1 VVFTRARRERT
12 WSVTLG
18 VLLIVLGIVAMIVPV
33 FASLMLIKIIG
44 WLLIFAAIEQAVDA
58 FQSRGEGGLFLKV
71 LLVVVYG
78 VVALLL
84 LFRPV
89 SGAIAA
95 TAIIATL
102 FLLDGVME
110 IALGLQR
117 RREGK
122 GSGWLFAGGV
132 MSLVFAG
139 IVLYWFPLSAAW
151 TIGLLVGIRLVV
163 KGIEHIT
170 RWSPGMEPG
179 AGAGKRAA

>member
-1 VVFTRARRERT
+1 MVFTKARRERT

-18 VLLIVLGIVAMIVPV
+18 VLLILLGILAMIVPV
-33 FASLMLIKIIG
+33 FASLMLIKLLG
-44 WLLIFAAIEQAVDA
+44 WLLIFAAIEQAVEA

-71 LLVVVYG
+71 SLAVVYG
-78 VVALLL
+78 VVALML

-110 IALGLQR
+110 ILLALQM
-117 RREGK
+117 RREGRPTQWIII
-122 GSGWLFAGGV
+122 GAV

-163 KGIEHIT
+163 KGIEHLT
-170 RWSPGMEPG
+170 RWSPGTEPA
-179 AGAGKRAA
+179 AGRGRRAA